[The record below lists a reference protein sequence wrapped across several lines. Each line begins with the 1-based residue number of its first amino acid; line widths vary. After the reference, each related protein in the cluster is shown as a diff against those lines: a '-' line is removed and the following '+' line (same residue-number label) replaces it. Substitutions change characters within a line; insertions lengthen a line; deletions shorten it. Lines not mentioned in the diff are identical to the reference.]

1 MATVASSV
9 KALNAYLKHSK
20 GVFLKHHVTK
30 AAGNVRNARMLHVV
44 MGNEAL
50 DLDSTVSS
58 VLLANLYHHYYMDI
72 DELSDGLVA
81 VDVLPVL
88 PVERRDFVL
97 RQDAFSLLERVGVDL
112 ASLLFIDDVPPPTNS
127 LKVCFISIYVSE
139 KPTQSCLLTPRNT
152 KECFARLPI
161 SWTTSSHVNGPQSP
175 QYGLGPS

>member
-1 MATVASSV
+1 MEATYRSEWRQVKKKLNFIHFFSMATVASSV

-20 GVFLKHHVTK
+20 GAFLKHHVAK
-30 AAGNVRNARMLHVV
+30 AAGGVRNARMLHVV

-72 DELSDGLVA
+72 DELADGLVA

-112 ASLLFIDDVPPPTNS
+112 ASLLFIDDVPPPTSS
-127 LKVCFISIYVSE
+127 LKVGIISIYASA
-139 KPTQSCLLTPRNT
+139 KPTQ
-152 KECFARLPI
+152 
-161 SWTTSSHVNGPQSP
+161 
-175 QYGLGPS
+175 